1 MPSFLFGTFYFTMIF
16 SDRIL
21 SWIFNPMTKVA
32 GLPMEFNSV
41 YHAGAD
47 LALIVLLS
55 TSIIQYVLMSPLYIQ
70 IGNMTLNHKNYEVNK
85 ITLFLQQRYRQLLTM
100 SVISAAVT
108 AIVLNFAASSVIFH
122 AGGSQI
128 SIQVLRI
135 ASVSNIFFSI
145 FAVNSL
151 FIVFLNRIKIIAAI
165 SMAGTSIIVI
175 TGPILAQ
182 SGFENI
188 VFAYLGATI
197 MAAITSTFYAKKI
210 MKNAG
215 AIFFSKYV

>member
-1 MPSFLFGTFYFTMIF
+1 
-16 SDRIL
+16 
-21 SWIFNPMTKVA
+21 
-32 GLPMEFNSV
+32 MEFNSV

-47 LALIVLLS
+47 LALMVLLS

-70 IGNMTLNHKNYEVNK
+70 IGNMTLNHKIYEMKK
-85 ITLFLQQRYRQLLTM
+85 ITLFLQHRYRQLLTV
-100 SVISAAVT
+100 SIISAT
-108 AIVLNFAASSVIFH
+108 ATVVILNFAASSVIFH

-135 ASVSNIFFSI
+135 ASVSNIFLSI

-151 FIVFLNRIKIIAAI
+151 FIAFLNRIKIIAAI
-165 SMAGTSIIVI
+165 VIAGTSIIII

-188 VFAYLGATI
+188 IFAYLGATI

-210 MKNAG
+210 MRNSG
-215 AIFFSKYV
+215 TIFFSKYV